1 MSGLHH
7 GFPDPDTWMGE
18 LGWWDLPLLP
28 ALALWPSA
36 ETKSLGYVKSKLKL
50 HEALKSLLKQRVWV
64 MLSLSLT
71 LTRP

>member
-18 LGWWDLPLLP
+18 LGWWWEPPLLP

-36 ETKSLGYVKSKLKL
+36 EAKSLGYVKSKLKP
-50 HEALKSLLKQRVWV
+50 HEALVPTACGQ
-64 MLSLSLT
+64 
-71 LTRP
+71 P